1 MIMRRLEFGF
11 VATRRLDLVAK
22 INKRAFYVDRVTS
35 NDSDGFWMGRM
46 SGF

>member
-22 INKRAFYVDRVTS
+22 IDKRAFYVDMVTS
-35 NDSDGFWMGRM
+35 NDSDAFWMDRM